1 MAVALRQLNP
11 IHKKGPIK
19 FFFKVK
25 FSQQDFARTTL
36 SFLGNVLWKII
47 KEESDQDLTY
57 SLDTLKTLSIKS
69 VPEVVIRGVCGTWH
83 CLNMVTSIHS
93 IQKSTRNSQKLGNKL
108 ANEQNA
114 RRSNAVFSRKKTR
127 KNKMNSSNP
136 SYQSMDCVIKWV
148 IRLINSIRIFF
159 IFFQFFSSYLFG
171 LQM

>member
-1 MAVALRQLNP
+1 
-11 IHKKGPIK
+11 
-19 FFFKVK
+19 
-25 FSQQDFARTTL
+25 
-36 SFLGNVLWKII
+36 
-47 KEESDQDLTY
+47 
-57 SLDTLKTLSIKS
+57 
-69 VPEVVIRGVCGTWH
+69 
-83 CLNMVTSIHS
+83 MVTSIHS

-159 IFFQFFSSYLFG
+159 IFFSIFFKLFIWPSDVKRPKSFRSFTPWTSTNSPLWIRCGAYSILRILVQKTDISRAVWINPRCPNYLVC
-171 LQM
+171 LWRYWSVMLCRCMICLMI